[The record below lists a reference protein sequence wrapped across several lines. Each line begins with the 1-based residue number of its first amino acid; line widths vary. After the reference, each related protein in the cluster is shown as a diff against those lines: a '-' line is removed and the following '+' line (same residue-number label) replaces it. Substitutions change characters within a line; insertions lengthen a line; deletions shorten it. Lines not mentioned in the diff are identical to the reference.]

1 MKRSGSPLVL
11 AALVLALAGV
21 AASPP
26 SQPPEHVKF
35 LLDITPYG
43 KHAMFYVSLDKGFW
57 REAGFDVTIV
67 KGEGSATTIGSL
79 AAGAVD
85 FGFADTASL
94 ILARGQGAKVKVVAM
109 IHDKSLY
116 AIETLEE
123 NGIKAPK
130 DLEGR
135 KIGGSTGDAAR
146 VVFPA
151 FAQINHVDASKI
163 HWVTMTPPARVP
175 SLLAGQVDA
184 IVAFATEIPTLTAK
198 AQEVGKRSKLILY
211 ADYGLDLYSNGLL
224 ARDDAIASQ
233 PERVKRFVEA
243 TMKGV
248 AWSVENPLEAIDL
261 FIKHNPAVDRELAA
275 AHFRIAVQHL
285 MTAAAK
291 KDGIGSMDPAKMK
304 RTVDTITQYFPAA
317 RGVAVEDVY
326 TSRFVPKL
334 FPKEKAF

>member
-11 AALVLALAGV
+11 AAVVLALAGV
-21 AASPP
+21 AASPSSRP
-26 SQPPEHVKF
+26 LEPIKF

-67 KGEGSATTIGSL
+67 KGEGSATTISSL
-79 AAGAVD
+79 AAGAVG

-94 ILARGQGAKVKVVAM
+94 ILARGQDAKVKVVAM

-116 AIETLEE
+116 AIETLDET
-123 NGIKAPK
+123 GIKMPK

-135 KIGGSTGDAAR
+135 KVGGSIGDAAR
-146 VVFPA
+146 VIFPA
-151 FAQINHVDASKI
+151 FAQINHIDASKI
-163 HWVTMTPPARVP
+163 QWVTMTPPARIP

-184 IVAFATEIPTLTAK
+184 VVAFATEIPTLTAK
-198 AQEVGKRSKLILY
+198 AREAGKHAKLILY

-224 ARDDAIASQ
+224 ARDNDIASQ

-243 TMKGV
+243 TMRGV
-248 AWSVENPLEAIDL
+248 AWSVENPREAIDIL
-261 FIKHNPAVDRELAA
+261 IKHNPAVDRELAT

-285 MTAAAK
+285 MTEAAK
-291 KDGIGSMDPAKMK
+291 KDGVGSIDPAKMK
-304 RTVDTITQYFPAA
+304 RTVDTIAQYFPTA

-326 TSRFVPKL
+326 TDRFVPKL
-334 FPKEKAF
+334 FPKGKAF